1 MSRLIGRLAP
11 TITTV
16 LSDRA
21 DRADQAAARA
31 LRSTVR
37 IDGFL
42 APIGD
47 RRENTYTSGMYSGK
61 RHRCGFNIQVVG
73 SAYGRLVLVGS
84 PQPGAIHDAKA
95 WAPRV

>member
-1 MSRLIGRLAP
+1 MAELFGCSQPTVSRLIGRLAP
-11 TITTV
+11 TITAV
-16 LSDRA
+16 LA
-21 DRADQAAARA
+21 DNADQAAARA

-61 RHRCGFNIQVVG
+61 RRRCGFNIQV
-73 SAYGRLVLVGS
+73 A
-84 PQPGAIHDAKA
+84 
-95 WAPRV
+95 APRTAG